1 MRLRLAILGASVAF
15 AAGLSATA
23 ASAVGY
29 RPRAAYAVAPIM
41 SWTGFYIG
49 GHVGVAWSD
58 VEWSNVAFSN
68 VTFTGERFDNSA
80 SGFIGGRQLGHKQQS
95 REIGRGVAG
104 PLSGSHLSKR
114 FHQHLHPH

>member
-68 VTFTGERFDNSA
+68 VTLPANASTTVRAGSSA
-80 SGFIGGRQLGHKQQS
+80 AARSATISRSGISCWVWRP
-95 REIGRGVAG
+95 
-104 PLSGSHLSKR
+104 PLAA
-114 FHQHLHPH
+114 PT